1 MSDREGSFPLL
12 NVSAEKKIKRICN
25 LTIGNKGGRSGEIYW
40 FQSRNGSC
48 WIVLTF
54 CGKSPP
60 HEIYLK
66 TWNSEK
72 KTENKLKA
80 KGLINYI
87 DFPFGPVGAVIKQ
100 HPVEN
105 KIKMWKM
112 NVECFFM
119 FGKWKKTIALNL
131 GSMKNALSSVRKIE
145 FPRQD
150 PNPLTKLHHQTS
162 RVEHI

>member
-1 MSDREGSFPLL
+1 MEKPIDFNLDMVL
-12 NVSAEKKIKRICN
+12 AE
-25 LTIGNKGGRSGEIYW
+25 
-40 FQSRNGSC
+40 
-48 WIVLTF
+48 IVLTF

-72 KTENKLKA
+72 KTENTLKA

-105 KIKMWKM
+105 EIKM
-112 NVECFFM
+112 
-119 FGKWKKTIALNL
+119 
-131 GSMKNALSSVRKIE
+131 
-145 FPRQD
+145 
-150 PNPLTKLHHQTS
+150 
-162 RVEHI
+162 